1 MLSRQEMA
9 EIERI
14 REALLHHMRS
24 IPPEGEMVNYK
35 NRKFVVH
42 KGVFWMPEN
51 AVSLEKWDIRPGDDV
66 LDVGTGSGL
75 IAIIAAAKGAKS
87 VLAVDINPAAVAC
100 AKDNAARNGFAHTI
114 EVRQSDV
121 FDAIGNEQFDVITA
135 NLPFTKRQA
144 KDVVEA
150 AIYDTSIR
158 TNKRFFSGVGRHLK
172 PGGRLHSCPGNF
184 GVMEEVLQ
192 LAEETGFSSS
202 PVGEKQMPKPDP
214 RIFYVFELAQKSR
227 P

>member
-1 MLSRQEMA
+1 MA

-66 LDVGTGSGL
+66 LDVGTVSGL

-135 NLPFTKRQA
+135 NLPFTKNAQ
-144 KDVVEA
+144 
-150 AIYDTSIR
+150 
-158 TNKRFFSGVGRHLK
+158 N
-172 PGGRLHSCPGNF
+172 SCFDWSTTLPLIDAT
-184 GVMEEVLQ
+184 MPVLS
-192 LAEETGFSSS
+192 LEISAFSSS
-202 PVGEKQMPKPDP
+202 KFNAFLPFWPLYENSFIEPAILAVLSP
-214 RIFYVFELAQKSR
+214 RTACWDSEFLC
-227 P
+227 